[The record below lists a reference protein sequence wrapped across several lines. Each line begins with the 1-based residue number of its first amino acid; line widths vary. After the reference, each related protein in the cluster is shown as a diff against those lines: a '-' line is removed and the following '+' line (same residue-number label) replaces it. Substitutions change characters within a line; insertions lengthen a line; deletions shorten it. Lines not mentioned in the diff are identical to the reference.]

1 MSKPPILRT
10 PSHPLTLS
18 FTTLD
23 VFTSTPYT
31 GNPLALIRIP
41 STLRSLITQQQ
52 KQNIAAEFNLSETIF
67 LHEQLD
73 RSIPIPEWD
82 VEIFTTDAE
91 LPFAGHPV
99 IGAAAYVLGVLG
111 AGGGK
116 GRGRGRFGTRAGG
129 VDIALVDGVIE
140 PNMSTRVSADIP
152 YNVHIHSHTIGDLER
167 PIPGLS
173 LLPSIRKAELD
184 APIVSIVQG
193 MTFLLVRLGS
203 LEELGDVQLVGEDVS
218 FQGVLDEGW
227 RMGFVAKYYF
237 VVLEG
242 EGSYGDSGGV
252 MKIRSR
258 MLEVAMEDPATGSAA
273 SALSCYLALCG
284 GDYGRRRFEV
294 TQGVEMGRKSVI
306 GVEVFVGE
314 GHGRGEE
321 GRRVEGVRISGNAV
335 VVMEGNLR
343 V

>member
-73 RSIPIPEWD
+73 RSTLIPEWD

-99 IGAAAYVLGVLG
+99 IGAAAYVLGRNIDDEDGEG
-111 AGGGK
+111 A
-116 GRGRGRFGTRAGG
+116 
-129 VDIALVDGVIE
+129 IE

-184 APIVSIVQG
+184 AQIVSIVQG

-218 FQGVLDEGW
+218 FHGVLDEGW

-284 GDYGRRRFEV
+284 GDYGRKKFEV

-314 GHGRGEE
+314 GLGQGEE
-321 GRRVEGVRISGNAV
+321 GRRRVEGVRISGNAV